1 LEPAATTEAPAAVE
15 AESRPS
21 RPAPAVEEARPG
33 KPAEVRE
40 AARPVERAA
49 RPSPGP
55 ARPAT
60 APRPSPARPEAHA
73 AAPETDE
80 QGLAPGKLV
89 RFRQGPLCGRVGTL
103 FELDPRGE
111 ARVMLGL
118 FTTRVP
124 VEHLVEVRR
133 REQGARQ
140 P

>member
-1 LEPAATTEAPAAVE
+1 
-15 AESRPS
+15 
-21 RPAPAVEEARPG
+21 
-33 KPAEVRE
+33 
-40 AARPVERAA
+40 VERAA
-49 RPSPGP
+49 PPSPGP

-73 AAPETDE
+73 TAPETDK

-89 RFRQGPLCGRVGTL
+89 RFRQGPLRGRVGTL
-103 FELDPRGE
+103 FELDPRGGE